1 MVVKIAVLG
10 INSTLKKTTVN
21 TKMVIIRS
29 NNVKLFYN
37 KTLYNN

>member
-21 TKMVIIRS
+21 TIMVITRS
-29 NNVKLFYN
+29 NNVKLFYT
-37 KTLYNN
+37 K